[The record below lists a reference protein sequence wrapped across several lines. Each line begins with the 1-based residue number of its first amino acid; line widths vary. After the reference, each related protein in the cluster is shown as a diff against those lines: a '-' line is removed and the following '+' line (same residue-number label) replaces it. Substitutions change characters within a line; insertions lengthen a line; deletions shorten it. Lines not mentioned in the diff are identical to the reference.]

1 MKIYS
6 VLTIGVLSFTRICVA
21 TDHDALIAKIE
32 APRNSDANEKSPYSD
47 FEGAGALTIEE
58 LMAETTTPGLSV
70 AYIQDFDIAWTR
82 SYGLADVKSGKKV
95 TEKTLFQA
103 ASISKPVAA
112 MATLKAVQDG
122 RFGLDDP
129 INTLLKSWALP
140 EDGYYTSRPVTPKML
155 LSHTGG
161 TTIHGFPGYR
171 ESKPIPS
178 VPQVLDGAEIANTAT
193 VELEAQP
200 FTRFSYSGGGTTV
213 MQLALTDTLGKEYP
227 RIMWESV
234 LKPIGMN
241 DSGFDQPLKRKQ
253 MKRASRAHIRGRA
266 KVDRW
271 HIYPEMAAAGL
282 WTTPTDLAKFAI
294 EVQKSLRGE
303 SNKVLTKDMAEQ
315 MVTPVE
321 VGEYGLGFMTRNQ
334 GEDWYFSHSGGNWGF
349 RCFLIAHREK
359 GYGVVI
365 MSNDDMGNT
374 AVFEY
379 LQRVRDVYEWDGESD

>member
-6 VLTIGVLSFTRICVA
+6 VLVVGALSFTGICMA
-21 TDHDALIAKIE
+21 TDHDVLVAEIE
-32 APRNSDANEKSPYSD
+32 APRNSDAAEKSPYSD
-47 FEGAGALTIEE
+47 FEGAGTFTIEE
-58 LMAETTTPGLSV
+58 LMVESKTPGLSV

-129 INTLLKSWALP
+129 INGLLTSWALP
-140 EDGYYTSRPVTPKML
+140 ENEHYAARPVTPKML

-161 TTIHGFPGYR
+161 TTVHGFAGYR
-171 ESKPIPS
+171 ESKPIPT
-178 VPQVLDGAEIANTAT
+178 VPQVLDGAEIANSPAVL
-193 VELEAQP
+193 VEAEP
-200 FTRFSYSGGGTTV
+200 FTRFSYSGGGTTL
-213 MQLALTDTLGKEYP
+213 MQLAVTETLGKDYP
-227 RIMWESV
+227 QIMRESV

-241 DSGFDQPLKRKQ
+241 DSSYDQPLKRKR
-253 MKRASRAHIRGRA
+253 MKRASRGHIRGRA

-303 SNKVLTKDMAEQ
+303 SNQVLTQEMTEK

-334 GEDWYFSHSGGNWGF
+334 GDEWYFSHSGGNWGF

-374 AVFEY
+374 VVFEF
-379 LQRVRDVYEWDGESD
+379 LQRVRDVYQWDGESD